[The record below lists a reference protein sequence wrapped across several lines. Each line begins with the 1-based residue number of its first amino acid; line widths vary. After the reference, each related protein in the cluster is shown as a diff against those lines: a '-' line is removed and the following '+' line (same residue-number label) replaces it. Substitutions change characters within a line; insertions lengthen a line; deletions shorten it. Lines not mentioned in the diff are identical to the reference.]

1 LVGAALG
8 GAISFAVSRQ
18 QLIAARQQRKEDE
31 TNERHRRSEE
41 RRFQAYSEFL
51 TRVRSCRNAV
61 QAYYLQSDNGPS
73 TNELDVLLQAANDAS
88 ALVFLVAESE
98 GAYQGCRAA
107 LGALWK
113 TRVMIHQL
121 EASGADAS
129 WEELHAEFGRSM
141 REFQNAARHELEVSG
156 PAHPWVISDA
166 SSNADIREHEL
177 KIRGQQLQPSGMD
190 D

>member
-1 LVGAALG
+1 M
-8 GAISFAVSRQ
+8 
-18 QLIAARQQRKEDE
+18 
-31 TNERHRRSEE
+31 RHRRSEE

-51 TRVRSCRNAV
+51 TGVRSCRNAV

-73 TNELDVLLQAANDAS
+73 TEELDVVLQAANDAS

-98 GAYQGCRAA
+98 ETYQGCVAA

-113 TRVMIHQL
+113 ARVMIHEL
-121 EASGADAS
+121 DASGAGGS
-129 WEELHAEFGRSM
+129 WAELHADFGRSM
-141 REFQNAARHELEVSG
+141 REFQNAVRHELQVSG

-166 SSNADIREHEL
+166 SANADIREHEL
-177 KIRGQQLQPSGMD
+177 NTPGQQLEPSAMD